1 MENIATLNTLSYVVA
16 TRVGSETTVAE
27 RIKKAAKRCREI
39 VASAPF
45 FPGYVRVEVVAGDN
59 AQIKSAKFD
68 MPKNTRM
75 VIKMVPGVIE
85 VCGNDKEAV
94 PLEK

>member
-1 MENIATLNTLSYVVA
+1 MSNPVLGGQMSL
-16 TRVGSETTVAE
+16 
-27 RIKKAAKRCREI
+27 
-39 VASAPF
+39 F
-45 FPGYVRVEVVAGDN
+45 
-59 AQIKSAKFD
+59 KSAKFD

-85 VCGNDKEAV
+85 VCGNGKEAV